1 MEMIVSHF
9 LVCCDS
15 EWGTAK
21 PLMAFF
27 FFFFAYYLVICLV
40 RADYTTVSK
49 I

>member
-27 FFFFAYYLVICLV
+27 FFAYYLVICLV